1 MQRKE
6 KKERQVYLKRWNVSI
21 DADTNDQHFA
31 KSVKICYDKTLF
43 LSDDTILFCRFPLKP
58 NRIIYRRRETKKH
71 DWFERYEKQHEAR
84 YNSLK
89 ELRVVGDEI
98 GCSVVTTSW
107 NVVRGNRRWIS
118 WPRGRPVRR
127 SKDRESYLFLHPRH
141 ILLAN
146 KRKTRE
152 PETTTTVQTDN
163 HMYASRLAERSLTFS
178 SIPVFLAENLL
189 SAVPWHL
196 LGIAGRRSDTV
207 SAVHERKN
215 IRETES
221 DFERPATKLNPRQYA
236 TGHLNASCFFDSFC
250 RNFFSPSP

>member
-1 MQRKE
+1 MKC
-6 KKERQVYLKRWNVSI
+6 VTI

-31 KSVKICYDKTLF
+31 KSVIYDKRL
-43 LSDDTILFCRFPLKP
+43 LHSDDTILFCRFPLKP
-58 NRIIYRRRETKKH
+58 NRIIHR
-71 DWFERYEKQHEAR
+71 FERYKKQREAR

-98 GCSVVTTSW
+98 SCSVVTTSR

-152 PETTTTVQTDN
+152 PEAKTAVQTDN
-163 HMYASRLAERSLTFS
+163 HMYASRLAERALTFS

-189 SAVPWHL
+189 GAVPWHL
-196 LGIAGRRSDTV
+196 LGTVGRRSNTV